1 MLRKTGK
8 RTLEI
13 VAIAL
18 ILFGIFSLCQ
28 PWAFVLYRYGFTIL
42 LIGTISFT
50 VVSHL

>member
-1 MLRKTGK
+1 MSRTTK

-13 VAIAL
+13 IAIAL

-42 LIGTISFT
+42 LAGTVTFIVISHF
-50 VVSHL
+50 

>member
-1 MLRKTGK
+1 MSRTTK

-13 VAIAL
+13 AAIAL
-18 ILFGIFSLCQ
+18 ILLGIFSLCQ

>member
-1 MLRKTGK
+1 MSRTTQ

-13 VAIAL
+13 LAIAL
-18 ILFGIFSLCQ
+18 ILLGIFSLCQ
-28 PWAFVLYRYGFTIL
+28 PWTFALYRYGFTIL

>member
-1 MLRKTGK
+1 MSRTTQ

-18 ILFGIFSLCQ
+18 ILLGIFSLCQ

>member
-1 MLRKTGK
+1 MSKTAK

-13 VAIAL
+13 IAIAL

-50 VVSHL
+50 IVSHL

>member
-1 MLRKTGK
+1 MSHSAK

-18 ILFGIFSLCQ
+18 ILLGIFSLCQ

-42 LIGTISFT
+42 LAGTVSFI